1 MGGRVWNQLAG
12 QRLDKATTIFFIELS
27 KYILYYICLMNNN
40 NVMNEVVKSVGF
52 CADDGCILDD
62 SVGLEEFTEFVF
74 DEDSSSEV
82 SFEEGVKELKD
93 YVERFGTEEDWKEIE
108 EKLMKLK
115 EEVGNEG
122 VWRSWGVE
130 YDSSLAVIL

>member
-1 MGGRVWNQLAG
+1 
-12 QRLDKATTIFFIELS
+12 
-27 KYILYYICLMNNN
+27 MNNN

-52 CADDGCILDD
+52 CADSGEVLDD

>member
-1 MGGRVWNQLAG
+1 
-12 QRLDKATTIFFIELS
+12 
-27 KYILYYICLMNNN
+27 MNNN
-40 NVMNEVVKSVGF
+40 TVMNEVVKSVGF

>member
-1 MGGRVWNQLAG
+1 M
-12 QRLDKATTIFFIELS
+12 
-27 KYILYYICLMNNN
+27 NN

-52 CADDGCILDD
+52 CADSGEVLDD
-62 SVGLEEFTEFVF
+62 SVGLEEFVEFVF

>member
-1 MGGRVWNQLAG
+1 
-12 QRLDKATTIFFIELS
+12 
-27 KYILYYICLMNNN
+27 
-40 NVMNEVVKSVGF
+40 MNEVVKSVGF
-52 CADDGCILDD
+52 CADSGEVLDD